1 MTLSLSRTYFLLTI
15 LYLCCLPGCG
25 EKSYDLQ
32 LAVEAG
38 EIYRVE
44 SDFKLENAD
53 IEISQGTDSTTGTQT
68 LTSREVFEYD
78 IYEAQN
84 SQPNSMK
91 ISFLESWQKQ
101 NLQISGNEPEITDE
115 ISPLQARTLLCK
127 KSGKYWKSELVGN
140 NPTAEQTEV
149 LNAFL
154 DPWPADLA
162 PDHSVSVGDSWVVT
176 GDALAR
182 LAGGGLQN
190 IDGELKAYFEQVIE
204 RNGTLCAVI
213 SVQLDLSGTQTTE
226 NNTRTV
232 KISAEGLTYR
242 SVSEKIDLE
251 SKLNGTMTTRISEEI
266 PSEGLLIMISQG
278 PFTFRETTTKTK
290 Y

>member
-38 EIYRVE
+38 EIYRIE
-44 SDFKLENAD
+44 SDFRLENAD
-53 IEISQGTDSTTGTQT
+53 IEISQGTDSTTGSQT
-68 LTSREVFEYD
+68 LTSREVLEYD
-78 IYEAQN
+78 IYEAEDG
-84 SQPNSMK
+84 QPLAMK
-91 ISFLESWQKQ
+91 ISYLESWQKQ
-101 NLQISGNEPEITDE
+101 NLQNAGNVPEYSDE

-127 KSGKYWKSELVGN
+127 KSGKNWGSELVGSI
-140 NPTAEQTEV
+140 PTPEQTEV
-149 LNAFL
+149 INTLIN
-154 DPWPADLA
+154 PWPADLA
-162 PDHSVSVGDSWVVT
+162 PDHAVSIGDSWVVT
-176 GDALAR
+176 GEALGR
-182 LAGGGLQN
+182 LIGSELQN

-204 RNGTLCAVI
+204 RDGTLCAVI

-242 SVSEKIDLE
+242 SVSDKIDLE
-251 SKLNGTMTTRISEEI
+251 SKLSGTMTTRISEEI
-266 PSEGLLIMISQG
+266 PSEGVLIMISQG